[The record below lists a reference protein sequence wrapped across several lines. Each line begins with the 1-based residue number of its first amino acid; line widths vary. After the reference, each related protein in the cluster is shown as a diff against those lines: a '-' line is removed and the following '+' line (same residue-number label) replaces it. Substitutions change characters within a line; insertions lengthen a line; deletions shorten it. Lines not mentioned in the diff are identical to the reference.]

1 MKVAVTIWGKRI
13 SPVFD
18 SSRMLLIVE
27 IKDREII
34 DRKFIAFNPDR
45 PSHLLALLIELDIS
59 VLICGAVSQM
69 PANFIEAG
77 GIKLIPFITG
87 NAEEI
92 ITLYAKDAD
101 LIPTFLMPGC
111 RRQYCQK
118 QGSRLGETARQK
130 EGQFMP
136 KQDGTGFQG
145 KGSGT
150 GRCPRGRQKRGLG
163 QGQGQGRCGQGQGQ
177 GQGRTQ
183 SKIGGKNS
191 GKVSTGDKDTVLV
204 LDKI

>member
-1 MKVAVTIWGKRI
+1 MKIAVTIWGKRI

-18 SSRMLLIVE
+18 SSRMLLVVE
-27 IKDREII
+27 IKDKKII
-34 DRKFIAFNPDR
+34 DRKFLAFNPDR

-59 VLICGAVSQM
+59 VLVCGAVSLM

-87 NAEEI
+87 NAEEV

-118 QGSRLGETARQK
+118 PRNKISRLTRQK
-130 EGQFMP
+130 QGQTML
-136 KQDGTGFQG
+136 KQD
-145 KGSGT
+145 GT
-150 GRCPRGRQKRGLG
+150 GRCPRGRQKGELG
-163 QGQGQGRCGQGQGQ
+163 QEQG
-177 GQGRTQ
+177 
-183 SKIGGKNS
+183 K
-191 GKVSTGDKDTVLV
+191 
-204 LDKI
+204 